1 MTSRHGLANIG
12 NTCYLNSA
20 IQALGRSKPFMEY
33 FGKDSWKKHRH
44 PSRKGHDMVE
54 HTAELVSAMHEP
66 GNRLLVPAKF
76 VRAFVEFAHE
86 INDDIRFGAQAD
98 AAEAVQI
105 LLDGLHSQQARE
117 VHMDIS
123 GSATNPDQAAL
134 IKSLESWTTF
144 FRKEYSPL
152 IEHFYGQTQTT
163 VICDAC
169 KASSTRYEPWGV
181 LKLPIPG
188 ADKQGSPA
196 PSLAECMAAAV
207 ASEKLDDYQCS
218 GCAVKG
224 PATIAHTISRLP
236 KYMIMSLKRFTNTGS
251 KVRARI
257 PYDPNMIDLNEY
269 RAWPLIQG
277 EAKYRVIS
285 TVEHM
290 GSSRGGH
297 YCMRTREATATGD
310 EWIVYDDGRCG
321 PSPFG
326 GDAGP
331 DTYMLFLE
339 MI

>member
-33 FGKDSWKKHRH
+33 FGKDNWKKHRH
-44 PSRKGHDMVE
+44 PSRKGYDMVE

-123 GSATNPDQAAL
+123 GSATNPEQTAL

-196 PSLAECMAAAV
+196 PALAECMASAV

-218 GCAVKG
+218 GCTVKG
-224 PATIAHTISRLP
+224 PATIAHTISRFP
-236 KYMIMSLKRFTNTGS
+236 KYMIMSLKRFTNAGS

-269 RAWPLIQG
+269 RAWPSIQG
-277 EAKYRVIS
+277 ETKYRVIS

-297 YCMRTREATATGD
+297 YCMRTRETTASGD